1 MANTLT
7 NVGDIAVA
15 QKALLP
21 FTAQLFPLKA
31 FSTGFSPAAADKFDT
46 VRVPVVG
53 AKSTSVDFAGDYSTG
68 ADSTVSTVAV
78 TLNKHKFNT
87 VHVSAPE
94 NSATAFELL
103 DALVASAAA
112 QLAQDVL
119 KDILTVV
126 TAANFGTPGIPAL
139 APTSFDYKKV
149 LGLREAC
156 GTANLPATGRSLVLD
171 SGYYTALLA
180 DDVAKSSFNI
190 NLAGPAVVDASIKRL
205 AGFDLYE
212 TMVIPTDHAEKLV
225 GFAAHTSAVAVA
237 MRYLNPVA
245 EYQQAGAVTDPET
258 GMTFG
263 YLRWTDTRSNRVYV
277 TVECLYGFSAT
288 RADGLKRIVK
298 P

>member
-31 FSTGFSPAAADKFDT
+31 FSTGFSPAAADKLDT

-53 AKSTSVDFAGDYSTG
+53 AKSTSVDFAGDYSTD

-78 TLNKHKFNT
+78 TLNKNKFNT

-156 GTANLPATGRSLVLD
+156 GTANLPATGRSMVLD
-171 SGYYTALLA
+171 SGYYTNLLA
-180 DDVAKSSFNI
+180 DEVVARSFNL
-190 NLAGPAVVDASIKRL
+190 NLSAPGVTDALIRRL

-225 GFAAHTSAVAVA
+225 GFATHTSAVAVA